1 MLLLEENC
9 RLDAKQRKPRLSRH
23 YYDLWCLIKKGVS
36 DGAIRNTDLFNSV
49 AEHRAVFFKQ
59 NWMDYN
65 TLKRR
70 SLRLIPPQDEIAKWK
85 QDYSAMRG
93 VMFFGEEPDFEEI
106 LEVVRNFE
114 KVFNQY

>member
-1 MLLLEENC
+1 
-9 RLDAKQRKPRLSRH
+9 
-23 YYDLWCLIKKGVS
+23 
-36 DGAIRNTDLFNSV
+36 
-49 AEHRAVFFKQ
+49 
-59 NWMDYN
+59 MDYN